1 MEFVALDIRTLSFVT
16 TSISVVFAIG
26 LAVFGFQQEKYR
38 GFSLLATAAAM
49 YALGHFLLGYRDVLP
64 KIITII
70 FANLMII
77 LGIIF
82 YLEGTRRFL
91 GRTNLAHPV
100 SIVAI
105 GVGIVLFFY
114 FTYQVPSVK
123 NRIITIVS
131 IHVVVSALA
140 AWELLFHSDSHGIWR
155 MPDVATAMIFAGYC
169 LFQVFRLVWTL
180 SEDSIQ
186 SFMSAGNVHALAFIS
201 VILLI
206 SGSTFGYIWMVSK
219 RYEHELVE
227 IAIRDPLTQVLNRRG
242 LEELAVREFAKMN
255 RGLSEIVT
263 VLIDIDEF
271 KDINDQFG
279 HDSGDKVIMSV
290 AGLLQSNIRTF
301 DILGRLGGDEFI
313 MLLPNTQLDEALVIA
328 ERLRMKIENLQI
340 DLKGMQQ
347 QITASFGVAKTTS
360 QPKNLDELI
369 PAADQ
374 AMYRAKQEGKNKV
387 TCL

>member
-1 MEFVALDIRTLSFVT
+1 MEFIALDIRTLSFVT

-26 LAVFGFQQEKYR
+26 LAVFGFQQEKDR

-49 YALGHFLLGYRDVLP
+49 YALGHFLLGYRGILP
-64 KIITII
+64 EFITII
-70 FANLMII
+70 LANLMII
-77 LGIIF
+77 MGIVF

-91 GRTNLAHPV
+91 GRTNTAHPI
-100 SIVAI
+100 SIIAI
-105 GVGIVLFFY
+105 GAGIVLFLY

-123 NRIITIVS
+123 SRIITIVS
-131 IHVVVSALA
+131 IHVVVSAFA
-140 AWELLFHSDSHGIWR
+140 AWELLFHTDRHGIWQI
-155 MPDVATAMIFAGYC
+155 PDVATAMIFAGYC
-169 LFQVFRLVWTL
+169 LFQTFRLVWTL

-201 VILLI
+201 VIILI

-242 LEELAVREFAKMN
+242 LEEFAVREFAKMN

-263 VLIDIDEF
+263 VLIDIDDF
-271 KDINDQFG
+271 KDINDQLG
-279 HDSGDKVIMSV
+279 HDSGDKVIVRV
-290 AGLLQSNIRTF
+290 ADLLQSNIRTF
-301 DILGRLGGDEFI
+301 DILGRIGGDEFI

-328 ERLRMKIENLQI
+328 ERLRMKIESLQI
-340 DLKGMQQ
+340 DLKGTQQ

-369 PAADQ
+369 PSADQ
-374 AMYRAKQEGKNKV
+374 AMYRAKHEGKNRV